1 MTREPQVIHTADHE
15 KQSPHGSATELGQL
29 QPGDRLDGYR
39 IESVLGQGAFSTM
52 YLAEPLAGGDRVVI
66 KVLHAGI
73 MGDPNTFDRF
83 RREMAITRRLSHPN
97 IQRSVDLG
105 GDRSQPY
112 IVLEYVAGDN
122 FRHYLKAKAPLPSEE
137 AVGYALQILS
147 ALEHMHAQGIVHRDL
162 KPENL
167 LRTPAGQIKII
178 DFGVALMEGARRL
191 TWRWLND
198 GLGTPDYMAPEQIQG
213 KRGDQRAD
221 IYALGI
227 IMYEMLSGRTPWS
240 GDNPLAVMSQQLN
253 TTPAALHRLIPS
265 VPPPLEAIVRK
276 MVRKDPRER
285 YQNVAELRSELTHWE
300 DLDLKC
306 FIFPDEQP
314 LSAARQVPFRMWVL
328 VALVAGAFL
337 LGSALAV
344 YVTYLL
350 GHH

>member
-1 MTREPQVIHTADHE
+1 MTREAEAIHTTDHE
-15 KQSPHGSATELGQL
+15 AQAHQGRATELGQL
-29 QPGDRLDGYR
+29 QPGDQLDSFR
-39 IESVLGQGAFSTM
+39 IESVVGQGAFSTM
-52 YLAEPLAGGDRVVI
+52 YLARPITGGDRVVI

-83 RREMAITRRLSHPN
+83 RREMAITKRLSHPN
-97 IQRSVDLG
+97 IQRSLDVG

-112 IVLEYVAGDN
+112 IVLEYVEGDN
-122 FRHYLKAKAPLPSEE
+122 FRHYLKAHAPLPAQE

-147 ALEHMHAQGIVHRDL
+147 GLEHMHAQGIVHRDL

-167 LRTPAGQIKII
+167 LRTPDGQIKII
-178 DFGVALMEGARRL
+178 DFGVAFMQGARRL

-213 KRGDQRAD
+213 KRGDHRAD

-227 IMYEMLSGRTPWS
+227 ILYEMLSGRTPWS
-240 GDNPLAVMSQQLN
+240 GDNPLAVMSQQLS
-253 TTPAALHRLIPS
+253 TTPTELHRLNRS

-285 YQNVAELRSELTHWE
+285 YQSVAELRNDLTHWE
-300 DLDLKC
+300 DLDLTR
-306 FIFPDEQP
+306 FIFADEQP
-314 LSAARQVPFRMWVL
+314 LSAARQGPFRIWVL
-328 VALVAGAFL
+328 FVLVGGAFI
-337 LGSALAV
+337 LGSGIAV

-350 GHH
+350 VHH